1 MAMEQMKIPKI
12 AIVGMD
18 CFLGGCDGLDAFERT
33 IYQGTQ
39 HFIPV
44 PPQRWQM
51 QSDIAP
57 AGAYIQDFEID
68 ALRFQTLLQDIDK
81 LNSHDLLM
89 LKVAN
94 NALKDA
100 GLSKKSRV
108 AVVITTATQLS
119 INQLQKTE
127 QLTVEAS
134 EYPTYTENILASR
147 ISTLWNFPGS
157 SFTLAAEQNS
167 ALKALEIAQ
176 KLLISKEVD
185 AVVVGAVELAG
196 NRAGVLLRNQ
206 VAKVNTGV
214 NTLSY
219 DENAN
224 GWMIGEGAAAVV
236 LKLHQTAKQHKNRI
250 YAVIDALSVG
260 AAVSNPQSEIIK
272 HCQQAF
278 QLADIKPT
286 DIGYLE
292 VFASGIQQQD
302 ESEIQALT
310 QAYQTSEANLTCV
323 IASAKANVGH
333 TYAASGLVSLVKTAL
348 CLYHRYIPAVPQW
361 SKPKMPE
368 LWQGSPFYVATESKP
383 WFLEKGATRRIAAVN
398 SIEVDGSYGHI
409 ILSEESN
416 QGQRSS
422 RYLEQMPLYLFAIA
436 ADSQSTLLNQIRV
449 LEETIRDC
457 SCLSAAASQT
467 FTDFQK
473 HQNATYT
480 LAILGR
486 NKDEVLREIQR
497 SLKGVADAFNTGKD
511 WQTPAGS
518 YFTANPLGERG
529 NIAFVYPG
537 AYGSY
542 VGLARHLFRLFPKI
556 YDDPVIKNVYNRV
569 ANIEKLLY
577 PRSLE
582 KFSNRQLEALEQLLL
597 DDPVTMLESEVGFA
611 GLMTAILRNYFQL
624 QPKYAFGYSLGETS
638 MMISHGIWSSF
649 QGSSDN
655 LNSSALFKTRLSGSK
670 NAVREYWKLPQQNDE
685 DIWSTHVLLCPVDS
699 VKEVVK
705 HEQRVYIPLI
715 NTPEEVAIAGDVKA
729 CQRVIEKL
737 NCDAFRAPFNHVI
750 HCEAMHSEYDEL
762 VKIHTLPLEN
772 TPKTIFYSAAEYQPI
787 TLESRL
793 IGYNIAQVLCQQL
806 DFPRLVNRVWEDGA
820 RVFIEVGPGGNCSR
834 WINQILKQK
843 EHTTVSLNKRGVDD
857 HASIIKALAKLL
869 SHKVKMDLSSLYSH
883 SVANHNQTMVRNVT
897 IGTST
902 DNSTFLNDNKH
913 QIFPETS
920 SKNSWEFQEMKY
932 PWLASTKTTD
942 NNLINN
948 FLRNPQYQKLSENT
962 LHTSKIHAEFLN
974 ARQDSLEQISEIIK
988 LQLTCY
994 HQMFE
999 E

>member
-1 MAMEQMKIPKI
+1 
-12 AIVGMD
+12 
-18 CFLGGCDGLDAFERT
+18 
-33 IYQGTQ
+33 
-39 HFIPV
+39 
-44 PPQRWQM
+44 
-51 QSDIAP
+51 
-57 AGAYIQDFEID
+57 
-68 ALRFQTLLQDIDK
+68 
-81 LNSHDLLM
+81 
-89 LKVAN
+89 
-94 NALKDA
+94 
-100 GLSKKSRV
+100 
-108 AVVITTATQLS
+108 
-119 INQLQKTE
+119 
-127 QLTVEAS
+127 
-134 EYPTYTENILASR
+134 
-147 ISTLWNFPGS
+147 
-157 SFTLAAEQNS
+157 
-167 ALKALEIAQ
+167 
-176 KLLISKEVD
+176 
-185 AVVVGAVELAG
+185 
-196 NRAGVLLRNQ
+196 
-206 VAKVNTGV
+206 
-214 NTLSY
+214 
-219 DENAN
+219 
-224 GWMIGEGAAAVV
+224 
-236 LKLHQTAKQHKNRI
+236 
-250 YAVIDALSVG
+250 
-260 AAVSNPQSEIIK
+260 
-272 HCQQAF
+272 
-278 QLADIKPT
+278 
-286 DIGYLE
+286 
-292 VFASGIQQQD
+292 
-302 ESEIQALT
+302 
-310 QAYQTSEANLTCV
+310 
-323 IASAKANVGH
+323 
-333 TYAASGLVSLVKTAL
+333 
-348 CLYHRYIPAVPQW
+348 
-361 SKPKMPE
+361 
-368 LWQGSPFYVATESKP
+368 
-383 WFLEKGATRRIAAVN
+383 
-398 SIEVDGSYGHI
+398 
-409 ILSEESN
+409 
-416 QGQRSS
+416 
-422 RYLEQMPLYLFAIA
+422 
-436 ADSQSTLLNQIRV
+436 
-449 LEETIRDC
+449 
-457 SCLSAAASQT
+457 
-467 FTDFQK
+467 
-473 HQNATYT
+473 
-480 LAILGR
+480 
-486 NKDEVLREIQR
+486 
-497 SLKGVADAFNTGKD
+497 
-511 WQTPAGS
+511 
-518 YFTANPLGERG
+518 
-529 NIAFVYPG
+529 
-537 AYGSY
+537 
-542 VGLARHLFRLFPKI
+542 
-556 YDDPVIKNVYNRV
+556 
-569 ANIEKLLY
+569 
-577 PRSLE
+577 
-582 KFSNRQLEALEQLLL
+582 
-597 DDPVTMLESEVGFA
+597 MLESEVGFA